1 MWLEAYY
8 EAYDLM
14 TANGAD
20 SLTELEE
27 PTTTTTTTTTTTPG
41 VCEDIWSSTICAD
54 RESSGR
60 CSVSYV
66 ITNCQ
71 LTCGYC

>member
-20 SLTELEE
+20 SLTELDSS
-27 PTTTTTTTTTTTPG
+27 TTE
-41 VCEDIWSSTICAD
+41 VCEDIWSSTVCANK
-54 RESSGR
+54 ESNGR
-60 CSVSYV
+60 CSKTNV
-66 ITNCQ
+66 IKNCQ
-71 LTCGYC
+71 ATCGYC

>member
-20 SLTELEE
+20 SLTELDSVVV
-27 PTTTTTTTTTTTPG
+27 
-41 VCEDIWSSTICAD
+41 VCEDIWSSTVCA
-54 RESSGR
+54 RKESKGR
-60 CSVSYV
+60 CGNSDV

-71 LTCGYC
+71 ATCGYC

>member
-27 PTTTTTTTTTTTPG
+27 PTTTTTTTTTTEEP
-41 VCEDIWSSTICAD
+41 VCEDIWSSTVCANK
-54 RESSGR
+54 ESNGR
-60 CSVSYV
+60 CSKTNV
-66 ITNCQ
+66 INNCQ
-71 LTCGYC
+71 ATCGYC

>member
-20 SLTELEE
+20 SLTELESPTTTEE
-27 PTTTTTTTTTTTPG
+27 PTTTTG
-41 VCEDIWSSTICAD
+41 VCEDIWSSTACAN

-60 CSVSYV
+60 CSVSSV

-71 LTCGYC
+71 STCGYC

>member
-20 SLTELEE
+20 SLTELEP
-27 PTTTTTTTTTTTPG
+27 PTTTTTTTTAATTT
-41 VCEDIWSSTICAD
+41 VCEDNWSSTVCASK
-54 RESSGR
+54 ESAGR
-60 CSVSYV
+60 CIYTNV
-66 ITNCQ
+66 INNCQ
-71 LTCGYC
+71 ATCGYC

>member
-1 MWLEAYY
+1 MWLDAYY

-27 PTTTTTTTTTTTPG
+27 PTTSTTTTTTTEEP
-41 VCEDIWSSTICAD
+41 VCEDIWSSTVCSNK
-54 RESSGR
+54 ESNGR
-60 CSVSYV
+60 CSKTNV
-66 ITNCQ
+66 IKNCQ
-71 LTCGYC
+71 ATCGYC